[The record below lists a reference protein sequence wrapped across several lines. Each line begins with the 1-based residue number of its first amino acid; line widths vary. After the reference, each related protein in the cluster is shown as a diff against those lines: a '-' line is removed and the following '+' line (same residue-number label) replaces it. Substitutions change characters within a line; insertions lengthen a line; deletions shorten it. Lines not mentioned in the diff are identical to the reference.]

1 MFCQLS
7 KKYFLTFL
15 GKSFPGSAAE
25 AAEAGQR
32 GQANSLRKAPPPPK
46 KIKEFLD
53 KFIVGKGLKLIRLI
67 HIHTS
72 PRNSLLY
79 NFRKLGTN

>member
-1 MFCQLS
+1 MLGFWRNSGYHNFLPSLS
-7 KKYFLTFL
+7 DLYYLKRFYVLRTSL
-15 GKSFPGSAAE
+15 FPGSAAE

-53 KFIVGKGLKLIRLI
+53 KFIVGK
-67 HIHTS
+67 
-72 PRNSLLY
+72 
-79 NFRKLGTN
+79 